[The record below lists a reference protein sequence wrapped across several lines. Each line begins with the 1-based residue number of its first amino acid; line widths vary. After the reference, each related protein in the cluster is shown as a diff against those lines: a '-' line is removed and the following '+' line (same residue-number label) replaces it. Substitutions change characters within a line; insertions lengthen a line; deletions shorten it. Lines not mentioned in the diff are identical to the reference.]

1 MIKEYITEQDILGRP
16 YDPRQEVEKDARH
29 EIDYMFRKYDGKSL
43 KSHLV
48 DLSTD
53 LKMLLRKVLLEL
65 IEVLRIGLEEKL
77 RSEGLTEQE
86 HRERADTVRHIAS
99 LIRMMPI
106 EPEEHALFADSVGG
120 SLGGVWGEL
129 PTRKQ
134 IEIGRIQLWLIIHRE
149 DG

>member
-16 YDPRQEVEKDARH
+16 YDPRQEIEKDARH
-29 EIDYMFRKYDGKSL
+29 EIDYMFRKFDGNSL

-86 HRERADTVRHIAS
+86 HRERGDTVRHIAR

-106 EPEEHALFADSVGG
+106 EPEEHALFADLSWGEFGG
-120 SLGGVWGEL
+120 SC
-129 PTRKQ
+129 
-134 IEIGRIQLWLIIHRE
+134 QLEEKLK
-149 DG
+149 